1 MLKETSFTPKPEAHT
16 TANSTDS
23 NGLIKIKKCSQMPE
37 VEMGTEFKIWA
48 FIPKLNT
55 PSEILFCVLK

>member
-1 MLKETSFTPKPEAHT
+1 MLTETSFTPKPEAHT

-23 NGLIKIKKCSQMPE
+23 NGLIKIKEHSQMPE

-48 FIPKLNT
+48 F